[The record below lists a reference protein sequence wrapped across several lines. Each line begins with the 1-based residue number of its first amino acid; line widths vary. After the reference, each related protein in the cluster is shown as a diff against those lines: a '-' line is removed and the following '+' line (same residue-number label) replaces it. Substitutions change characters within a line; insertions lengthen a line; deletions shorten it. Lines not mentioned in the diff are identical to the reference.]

1 MKEYIEIVKKIHASK
16 YKVTFVSSGGGT
28 NAISSLLGI
37 PGASNTIIE
46 SYIPYSKESMDKFLN
61 KKPDQYCSLETC
73 LSMGANAFKKS
84 REIDVQTKSKYL
96 LGLAITAN
104 LSTTYKKKGDH
115 KFFIVIQSYNYTKY
129 LECYLEKGKRSRNE
143 EEELITSF
151 AISLLAQSCGIDYE
165 MPKLDEDEKIIF
177 DKIDAKKSWKKLFNN
192 EVGFISNQKNNP
204 ELIFPGSFNPLHEGH
219 KAMRDYAEEFL
230 EKDVFFEICIR
241 NADKPQLSYES
252 VVATVKQFTDSCWV
266 ITRAGKFTEKSKLF
280 PGSTFVLG
288 IDTLIRA
295 FDEKFYQ
302 NKDQM
307 LEELDIFNSNNNN
320 FLVFGR
326 EDDGTFMTL
335 EDLNIPEHIKNRF
348 KQVDEES
355 FRYDISSSSLRA

>member
-1 MKEYIEIVKKIHASK
+1 MEIIEKNWQDLAEEKIDL
-16 YKVTFVSSGGGT
+16 
-28 NAISSLLGI
+28 ISSS
-37 PGASNTIIE
+37 A
-46 SYIPYSKESMDKFLN
+46 DK
-61 KKPDQYCSLETC
+61 
-73 LSMGANAFKKS
+73 
-84 REIDVQTKSKYL
+84 
-96 LGLAITAN
+96 
-104 LSTTYKKKGDH
+104 
-115 KFFIVIQSYNYTKY
+115 
-129 LECYLEKGKRSRNE
+129 
-143 EEELITSF
+143 
-151 AISLLAQSCGIDYE
+151 
-165 MPKLDEDEKIIF
+165 PK
-177 DKIDAKKSWKKLFNN
+177 
-192 EVGFISNQKNNP
+192 V
-204 ELIFPGSFNPLHEGH
+204 IFPGSFNPLHEGH
-219 KAMRDYAEEFL
+219 KAMRDYAEKFL

-302 NKDQM
+302 NRDQM
-307 LEELDIFNSNNNN
+307 LEELDIFNSNNNS

-326 EDDGTFMTL
+326 EADGKFTTL